1 MSNFS
6 LGVDIGGTFTDI
18 VLLRADGELFSKK
31 VLSTPGDYSLAIED
45 GVADLMRGA
54 GLNGNQIAELAHGT
68 TVATNA
74 IIERRGAS
82 VALITTR
89 GFRDVLELGRFR
101 SPRLYDL
108 TYRKPEPLI
117 ERRLRFEVNERS
129 DANGNILES
138 LAEAALGPIADAI
151 ERENVQA
158 VAVCFINSHVN
169 PANEQVAVR
178 YLANRLPKVSVS
190 ASTQLVPQIGE
201 YERTSTTV
209 VNAYLRPVVE
219 HYVTSLNRRLAK
231 LQITA
236 PLMIMQSSGGVLP
249 GALVAKKPI
258 FIIESGPAAGALG
271 AQRLGMH
278 LGLGDLIV
286 FDMGGTTAKA
296 CIVQGDQL
304 VLAPDTEVGGSAS
317 LGSRMIKGAGF
328 IVQVPTIDIAEVGAG
343 GGSIAAID
351 AAGGLLVGPRSAGAE
366 PGPICYDRGGA
377 KPTVTDANLLLGYL
391 NPESLVGGD
400 LKLNYRKAELALADM
415 GERLHL
421 SAIEAAYGIH
431 LIANANM
438 MRALRAVTSER
449 GRDPAQFGLL
459 AIGGNGG
466 VHAANLAES
475 LNVRRI
481 VVPPVAGLF
490 SALGMLFAD
499 VEHQFITAFF
509 RRVDTIKAQDVNGAV
524 DALVSEAVQLLKSEG
539 YESTDEQ
546 DVSVHADVK
555 YVGQTSP
562 LSIRFP
568 GFPVSDAMVAEL
580 RATYSEL
587 HQQTYG
593 YRSDREPL
601 QFVSLKV
608 VGRGIPKSSRVPARV
623 SRAQETIA
631 ETGIRRAYFGA
642 ELGWLETHLM
652 PRVALTAEPVDG
664 PLIIEEYDTTTVVRP
679 DWTARLDGWNN
690 IIMEQSNERACHDE
704 TRTEDRSDQ
713 AGTH

>member
-1 MSNFS
+1 MSDFS

-31 VLSTPGDYSLAIED
+31 VLSTPGDYSIAIEE
-45 GVADLMRGA
+45 GVADLMRGG
-54 GLNGNQIAELAHGT
+54 GLRGNQIAELAHGT

-117 ERRLRFEVNERS
+117 ERRLRVEVSERC
-129 DANGNILES
+129 DADGNILQPLDE
-138 LAEAALGPIADAI
+138 AELGPIADAI
-151 ERENVQA
+151 ERDNVQA
-158 VAVCFINSHVN
+158 IALCFINAHVN
-169 PANEQVAVR
+169 PANEQAAVR
-178 YLANRLPKVSVS
+178 YLAKRLPQMSVS

-219 HYVTSLNRRLAK
+219 HYVTSLNHRLAELK
-231 LQITA
+231 IAA

-377 KPTVTDANLLLGYL
+377 QPTVTDANLLLGYL

-400 LKLNYRKAELALADM
+400 LKLNYRKAELALAELGD
-415 GERLHL
+415 RLHL

-475 LNVRRI
+475 LNVGRI

-509 RRVDTIKAQDVNGAV
+509 RRIDTIKAQDVNDAV
-524 DALVSEAVQLLKSEG
+524 DALVSEAMQLLKSEG
-539 YESTDEQ
+539 YQAENERE
-546 DVSVHADVK
+546 VSVHADVK

-568 GFPVSDAMVAEL
+568 GFPVTDAMVGDL
-580 RATYSEL
+580 RGTYGDL

-623 SRAQETIA
+623 SRAQESIA
-631 ETGIRRAYFGA
+631 KTGIRRAYFGA
-642 ELGWLETHLM
+642 EVGWLETRLM
-652 PRVALTAEPVDG
+652 PRVALTAKPVDG

-679 DWTARLDGWNN
+679 GWTTRLDGWNN
-690 IIMEQSNERACHDE
+690 IIMEQSK
-704 TRTEDRSDQ
+704 
-713 AGTH
+713 

>member
-1 MSNFS
+1 MNQYS

-18 VLLRADGELFSKK
+18 VLLRGDGALFSKK
-31 VLSTPGDYSLAIED
+31 LLSTPGDYSLAIEE
-45 GVADLMRGA
+45 GVAELMQGA
-54 GLNGNQIAELAHGT
+54 GVRGNEISQLVHGT

-74 IIERRGAS
+74 IIERRGA
-82 VALITTR
+82 VAALITTR

-108 TYRKPEPLI
+108 KFRKPDPLV
-117 ERRLRFEVNERS
+117 ERRLRFEVTERT
-129 DANGNILES
+129 DANGNIVQPLD
-138 LAEAALGPIADAI
+138 EAGLGAIADALQKQ
-151 ERENVQA
+151 NVQS
-158 VAVCFINSHVN
+158 VALCFINAHVN
-169 PANEQVAVR
+169 PANEQAAIR
-178 YLANRLPKVSVS
+178 YLAERLPNLSVS

-219 HYVTSLNRRLAK
+219 HYVNALSERLARLK
-231 LQITA
+231 IGT
-236 PLMIMQSSGGVLP
+236 PLMIMQSSGGILP
-249 GALVAKKPI
+249 GPLVAKTPI

-278 LGLGDLIV
+278 LELGDLIV

-296 CIVQGDQL
+296 CIVQNDQL
-304 VLAPDTEVGGSAS
+304 TLAPDTEVGGLAA
-317 LGSRMIKGAGF
+317 LGARMINGAGF

-351 AAGGLLVGPRSAGAE
+351 AAGGLLGGPRSAGAE
-366 PGPICYDRGGA
+366 PGPVCYDRGGEQT
-377 KPTVTDANLLLGYL
+377 TVTDANLLLGYL
-391 NPESLVGGD
+391 NPGALVGGD
-400 LKLNYRKAELALADM
+400 LKLNYAKAEATMAAL
-415 GERLHL
+415 GERLDMPPT
-421 SAIEAAYGIH
+421 ETAYGIH

-438 MRALRAVTSER
+438 MRALQAVTSER
-449 GRDPAQFGLL
+449 GRDPAQFSLL

-475 LNVRRI
+475 LNVERI
-481 VVPPVAGLF
+481 IVPPVAGLF

-509 RRVDTIKAQDVNGAV
+509 RRMTSVKAADINT
-524 DALVSEAVQLLKSEG
+524 ALDELAQEAERLLIVEG
-539 YESTDEQ
+539 YTAAEKRE
-546 DVSVHADVK
+546 VVVYADVK

-568 GFPVSDAMVAEL
+568 AYPVTDAMVGDL
-580 RATYSEL
+580 RAIYGDL

-608 VGRGIPKSSRVPARV
+608 VGRGIPDASRVPDRV
-623 SRAQETIA
+623 SRAHERAAQ
-631 ETGIRRAYFGA
+631 TGVRRAYFGPEA
-642 ELGWLETHLM
+642 GWLDTRLM
-652 PRVALTAEPVDG
+652 PRTTLTAAPVRG
-664 PLIIEEYDTTTVVRP
+664 PLIVEEYDTTTVVRP
-679 DWTARLDGWNN
+679 HWTARVDAWNN
-690 IIMEQSNERACHDE
+690 MIIERLQE
-704 TRTEDRSDQ
+704 GRK
-713 AGTH
+713 

>member
-117 ERRLRFEVNERS
+117 ERRLRFEVNERCDS
-129 DANGNILES
+129 NGTILES
-138 LAEAALGPIADAI
+138 LAEAELGPIADAI

-539 YESTDEQ
+539 YESTD
-546 DVSVHADVK
+546 
-555 YVGQTSP
+555 
-562 LSIRFP
+562 
-568 GFPVSDAMVAEL
+568 
-580 RATYSEL
+580 
-587 HQQTYG
+587 
-593 YRSDREPL
+593 
-601 QFVSLKV
+601 
-608 VGRGIPKSSRVPARV
+608 
-623 SRAQETIA
+623 
-631 ETGIRRAYFGA
+631 
-642 ELGWLETHLM
+642 
-652 PRVALTAEPVDG
+652 
-664 PLIIEEYDTTTVVRP
+664 
-679 DWTARLDGWNN
+679 
-690 IIMEQSNERACHDE
+690 
-704 TRTEDRSDQ
+704 
-713 AGTH
+713 